1 MCDLEQARLR
11 NLIIKITHAVI
22 EDKLDLNINFED
34 GDVFKKLYFKRSDL
48 EIHRKDIFKNN
59 FILEEIKEKVNLYN
73 KKYQESFKYNEE
85 ERFKNLYFELDS
97 YFKTHNSDEMKF
109 KQNIKEAND
118 IATRLHWKYLP
129 IYVEQFIVN
138 NGVLPEDQL
147 GYFYNHFHAIE
158 DLYRYI
164 FTDNKIDWKSID
176 GDINLDKEMVFKVY
190 TTRWGH
196 YDNYTIKRT
205 LNGWF
210 VEHLM
215 ANNGDSD
222 KNGDGALLEKL
233 DHDSVAYPTEGVKY
247 ALEILWNEAD
257 TTEMTVEELQKRLNE
272 IALWIEQVE
281 KVTHEY
287 QPNWCGYY

>member
-1 MCDLEQARLR
+1 MCNLEQARLR
-11 NLIIKITHAVI
+11 NLIIKIAHAVI
-22 EDKLDLNINFED
+22 EDRLDLNMSFED
-34 GDVFKKLYFKRSDL
+34 GDIFKKLYFKRSDL
-48 EIHRKDIFKNN
+48 KKHRKTIFENK
-59 FILEEIKEKVNLYN
+59 FILEEIKEKVNLYI
-73 KKYQESFKYNEE
+73 KKYEESFKCNEE

-109 KQNIKEAND
+109 KQNIKEATD

-176 GDINLDKEMVFKVY
+176 GDINLDKEMVFRVY

-196 YDNYTIKRT
+196 HDNYTIKRT
-205 LNGWF
+205 ISGWF

-215 ANNGDSD
+215 ANNGESE
-222 KNGDGALLEKL
+222 KNGEGALLEKL

-247 ALEILWNEAD
+247 ALEMLWNEAD
-257 TTEMTVEELQKRLNE
+257 TTEMTVAELQKKLNE

-287 QPNWCGYY
+287 QPDWCGYY